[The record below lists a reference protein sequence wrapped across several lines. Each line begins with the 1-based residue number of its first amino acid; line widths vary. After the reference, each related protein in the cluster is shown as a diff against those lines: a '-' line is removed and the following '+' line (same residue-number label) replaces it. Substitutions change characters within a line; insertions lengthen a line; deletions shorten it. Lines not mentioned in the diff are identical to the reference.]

1 MSGEDFA
8 MTSQIPSVWER
19 ISGTPY
25 NGVYRLP
32 SGENVR
38 VRSVGKF
45 YRVFAFTI
53 DVEVTYTFYKLEKKK
68 KRQTET
74 AFAVP
79 AAGGALRA

>member
-1 MSGEDFA
+1 MAKGSAKTRARAGKNCCA
-8 MTSQIPSVWER
+8 
-19 ISGTPY
+19 
-25 NGVYRLP
+25 YRLP

-68 KRQTET
+68 KRQAET

>member
-1 MSGEDFA
+1 MGGEDFA
-8 MTSQIPSVWER
+8 MTSQIPSTWER
-19 ISGTPY
+19 ISGSPY

-53 DVEVTYTFYKLEKKK
+53 DVEVTYTFYKLEKK
-68 KRQTET
+68 RQKET